1 MSPISDERQYIG
13 NVSGETR
20 LFNSADLSNFDN
32 VYGLVED
39 VNGLPVLAQILLSTP
54 EAIKTAIEAML
65 RNVNPYIKIESVSKL
80 DDTYR

>member
-1 MSPISDERQYIG
+1 MRPINDERQYIG

-65 RNVNPYIKIESVSKL
+65 RNENPYIKIESVSKL